1 MSGAPSFAVRLPS
14 ALPQYSQT
22 WANRLIAVL
31 ELELK
36 NSKLSNDAS
45 KQTVLLD
52 AERVAW
58 FL

>member
-1 MSGAPSFAVRLPS
+1 MSGAPALAARLPS
-14 ALPQYSQT
+14 ATPQYSQAGT
-22 WANRLIAVL
+22 NRLVSML

-36 NSKLSNDAS
+36 NARLSNDAS

-58 FL
+58 FF